1 VLTGILAGEGDAVL
15 VIDHR
20 PPRTSRGS
28 RYTAF
33 LIVVILHLLAFL
45 WLALER
51 AGVFPPEIPAIEVT
65 LFPGGGGG
73 RPDAATETTEASAR
87 RATPSSVHVP
97 LESTPEPDSLTA
109 PIDPAPQ
116 TLIPPL
122 DPGLETAAQPEA
134 APSGALQGAAGA
146 EAGEGG
152 GAGTGVGTGTG
163 DGVGAG
169 DSPSRWVRTL
179 TAAERDAH
187 YPRDAAYRRLS
198 GRVVLNCVTYASTR
212 IERCRVRSESPGGQ
226 GFGQAALQSVRLMR
240 RRPPVVNGRVKSS
253 HREDIVI
260 FFTPPP
266 PA

>member
-1 VLTGILAGEGDAVL
+1 ML
-15 VIDHR
+15 VIDHQ

-33 LIVVILHLLAFL
+33 LIVLILHLLAFL

-51 AGVFPPEIPAIEVT
+51 AGVFPPEIPAIEVM

-73 RPDAATETTEASAR
+73 QPDAATQTTEASAR
-87 RATPSSVHVP
+87 QATPSSVHVP
-97 LESTPEPDSLTA
+97 LDSTPEPDSLTA
-109 PIDPAPQ
+109 PIEPAPQ

-122 DPGLETAAQPEA
+122 NPGLEAAIQPEA

-146 EAGEGG
+146 QAGEGG
-152 GAGTGVGTGTG
+152 GVGAGSGTGSG
-163 DGVGAG
+163 DAAGAG

-187 YPRDAAYRRLS
+187 YPRDAAYRGLS

-226 GFGQAALQSVRLMR
+226 GFGMAALQAVRLMR
-240 RRPPVVNGRVKSS
+240 RQPPTVNGRVKSS

-266 PA
+266 QAEAQPTR

>member
-1 VLTGILAGEGDAVL
+1 ML
-15 VIDHR
+15 VIDHQ

-51 AGVFPPEIPAIEVT
+51 AGAFPPEIPAIEVM

-73 RPDAATETTEASAR
+73 QPDAAAQTTEASAR
-87 RATPSSVHVP
+87 QATPSSVHVP
-97 LESTPEPDSLTA
+97 LDSAPQPDSLTA
-109 PIDPAPQ
+109 PVEPAPQ

-122 DPGLETAAQPEA
+122 NPGLETAVQPEA

-146 EAGEGG
+146 QSGEGG
-152 GAGTGVGTGTG
+152 GVGTGSGAGSG
-163 DGVGAG
+163 DAVGAG

-179 TAAERDAH
+179 TPAERDAH

-226 GFGQAALQSVRLMR
+226 GFGMAALQAVRLMR
-240 RRPPVVNGRVKSS
+240 RQPPTVNGRVKSS
-253 HREDIVI
+253 HREDIII

-266 PA
+266 QAETQPTR